1 MAGLPPISP
10 ELQTRLVD
18 LSALF
23 VHCREAFLAV
33 NDRYRWS
40 PGPESGAAK
49 AAADL
54 PSPDPG
60 VPDPTGE
67 TGHRMIAEVIQ
78 IFLHTA
84 SGHLGALASL
94 YASAEVHFSPALLI
108 RAVIENCAHAVWVLG
123 NDPDESSEN
132 RLARAYLEELMSAEE
147 ARKNAGRMHTRSHT
161 SYVQSDQAYKA
172 LKRQVLARFPDAT
185 REGLGHRQLNGQVL
199 PGLESSV
206 MWMYELTEKHGG
218 TIGQDSASGIYGF
231 LSNRTHPTLYP
242 ARQRRRWHD
251 EGDGRLVAYL
261 HVEIGDL
268 YKEARIAV
276 AAFYNALNYT
286 ISYFGWPTTEIN
298 RLEEQLEEAMPTFFR
313 D

>member
-1 MAGLPPISP
+1 MTSRQPISP
-10 ELQTRLVD
+10 ELRARLVD
-18 LSALF
+18 LSTLF
-23 VHCREAFLAV
+23 LHCREVFVEV

-54 PSPDPG
+54 PSPDTR

-67 TGHRMIAEVIQ
+67 TGHRMIAEVVQ
-78 IFLHTA
+78 TFLLTA

-94 YASAEVHFSPALLI
+94 YASVEVHFSPPLLI
-108 RAVIENCAHAVWVLG
+108 RAVIENCAHALWVLG
-123 NDPDESSEN
+123 DDPDESSEN
-132 RLARAYLEELMSAEE
+132 RLARAYLEELLSAEE
-147 ARKNAGRMHTRSHT
+147 AKKNAGRMHTKSHP
-161 SYVQSDQAYKA
+161 SYVQAERAYKA
-172 LKRQVLARFPDAT
+172 LKRQVLARFPAAS
-185 REGLGHRQLNGQVL
+185 REDLGERRLNGQVF

-206 MWMYELTEKHGG
+206 MWMYALTEMHGG
-218 TIGQDSASGIYGF
+218 NIGKDSASGIYGF

-251 EGDGRLVAYL
+251 EGDGRQVAYV

-268 YKEARIAV
+268 ENEARAAL

-286 ISYFGWPTTEIN
+286 ASYFGWPTAEIN
-298 RLEEQLEEAMPTFFR
+298 RLEAQIEEAIPTFFR
-313 D
+313 